1 MQMVES
7 RRGCKPAQKS
17 MCSSSPLA
25 FTSRFSAVFAEL
37 LISRH
42 AFQGEHL
49 SKDFWVFI
57 PSNKQ
62 TNISCNWRANCMV
75 ACQPK
80 KNVEFCQVPT
90 DRQPHVCPP
99 VYLHLHCYP
108 TVCLLLREIATQSR
122 QIMSSEALLLNGFG
136 QNPQK
141 PTSMTLS
148 IRSACAS
155 GSRRAQWLQMILTR
169 VVPATASYSARGI
182 GSQASVGAAVDE
194 ELRQA
199 GKTCCRH
206 RASGFQ
212 ASCRL

>member
-1 MQMVES
+1 MEGKLYGGMPTKKKTLNFARYRPTDNLTCVPLCTYHHA
-7 RRGCKPAQKS
+7 G
-17 MCSSSPLA
+17 LA
-25 FTSRFSAVFAEL
+25 F
-37 LISRH
+37 
-42 AFQGEHL
+42 
-49 SKDFWVFI
+49 
-57 PSNKQ
+57 Q
-62 TNISCNWRANCMV
+62 TV
-75 ACQPK
+75 
-80 KNVEFCQVPT
+80 
-90 DRQPHVCPP
+90 
-99 VYLHLHCYP
+99 HLHCYP

-155 GSRRAQWLQMILTR
+155 GSRRTQWLQMILTR